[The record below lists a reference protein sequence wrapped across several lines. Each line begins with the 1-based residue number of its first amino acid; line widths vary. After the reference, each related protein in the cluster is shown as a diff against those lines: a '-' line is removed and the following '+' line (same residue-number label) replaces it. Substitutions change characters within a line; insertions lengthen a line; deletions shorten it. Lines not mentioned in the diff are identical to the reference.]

1 MTQLRVFYQ
10 SSGSKMKN
18 IFDANLDN
26 IKKAAEVIKQGG
38 LVAMPTE
45 TVYGLGANVFD
56 AKAVAS
62 IFEAKGRPAFNP
74 LISHVENIDYLYE
87 YAKTDDRVIALAKKY
102 WPGPITFVLN
112 RKDDN
117 PALDLV
123 CAGLKTI
130 TVRMPN
136 HKIAL
141 ELIKQAG
148 VPIAAPSAN
157 ASGSISPTTAMH
169 VYESLGNKVDMIL
182 DGGQCNVGVESTILD
197 LTGKNMVLLRPGGI
211 TKEELEEFT
220 NEEVLVTSKSPDLP
234 KSPGQ
239 LLSHYAPNIPL
250 YMNQNNRNQDNQA
263 LIGFGNME
271 CDYNLSK
278 TKDLKEAAANLFAYM
293 KAADKSGKFK
303 SIAVASIPLD
313 GLGTAINDRLTRA
326 SYKK

>member
-1 MTQLRVFYQ
+1 
-10 SSGSKMKN
+10 MKN
-18 IFDANLDN
+18 IFDANLEN
-26 IKKAAEVIKQGG
+26 IKKAAEIIKNGG

-45 TVYGLGANVFD
+45 TVYGLGADVFNP
-56 AKAVAS
+56 KAVAS
-62 IFEAKGRPAFNP
+62 IFEVKGRPSFNP
-74 LISHVENIDYLYE
+74 LISHIDNIDYLKE
-87 YAKTDDRVIALAKKY
+87 YAQTDERVMALAKKY

-136 HKIAL
+136 HPIAL
-141 ELIKQAG
+141 ELIKQSG
-148 VPIAAPSAN
+148 TPIAAPSAN
-157 ASGSISPTTAMH
+157 ASGTISPTTAMH

-182 DGGQCNVGVESTILD
+182 DGGACKVGVKSTIID
-197 LTGKNMVLLRPGGI
+197 LTGKDMVLLRPGGI

-220 NEEVLVTSKSPDLP
+220 NEKVLISTHSPDLP

-239 LLSHYAPNIPL
+239 MLSHYAPAIPL
-250 YMNQNNRNQDNQA
+250 YMNKNERFEDNQA
-263 LIGFGNME
+263 LIGFGEME

-278 TKDLKEAAANLFAYM
+278 TKDLREAAANLFAYM

-303 SIAVASIPLD
+303 SIAVVSIPND
-313 GLGTAINDRLTRA
+313 GLGVAINDRLTRA